1 MLLSFK
7 NFLRLCLYTLRDINK
22 GSVLKGA
29 KKFALRNER
38 EQCMGLW
45 NRNFWSRSVCL
56 LMQLDFFTL
65 NIY

>member
-45 NRNFWSRSVCL
+45 NRNFCK
-56 LMQLDFFTL
+56 
-65 NIY
+65 